1 MDRTIPSFRIATV
14 IEEDEQKSFRI
25 SLDRSEHKP
34 QEVDEINERE
44 MTEFPLFFR
53 VGII

>member
-14 IEEDEQKSFRI
+14 IEEDEQKSFR
-25 SLDRSEHKP
+25 STHKP